1 MDLKENLENLSKDI
15 QDIGNLV
22 ENLVNNSNVSL
33 IDLDLLKARVHD
45 LYDSVIGVKWKMK
58 LDETKAVVRED
69 KPVEQLIGNIEEKE
83 EEPASGKIVM
93 HDQGKEEEKEEGKAE
108 IRKEKQEDLPVSL
121 PSEKVV
127 SPGVL
132 SDRYQNS
139 QNYRN
144 EALKK
149 ESPVQD
155 IASKFHDQ
163 PIPDIGTAI
172 GINEKFRYIREL
184 FDGNSSLYN
193 KTIDELNNVE
203 SEADAI
209 SYLQENFSWDP
220 EEKLARRLLDLTRR
234 KLKNQEND

>member
-22 ENLVNNSNVSL
+22 EKLVNNSNVSP

-45 LYDSVIGVKWKMK
+45 LYDSVVGVTWKMK
-58 LDETKAVVRED
+58 LDKSKAVIQD
-69 KPVEQLIGNIEEKE
+69 DQPVEQLIGTIEEKE
-83 EEPASGKIVM
+83 EEPTSEKIVM
-93 HDQGKEEEKEEGKAE
+93 HDQGKEEEKEEEKAE
-108 IRKEKQEDLPVSL
+108 ISNEKHEDLPAFS
-121 PSEKVV
+121 PSEKVRT
-127 SPGVL
+127 PGVL
-132 SDRYQNS
+132 SDKFQNS
-139 QNYRN
+139 QHYRN

-163 PIPDIGTAI
+163 PIPDISTAI

-184 FDGNSSLYN
+184 FDGNSTLYN
-193 KTIDELNNVE
+193 KTIDDLNNVG

-220 EEKLARRLLDLTRR
+220 EEKLAKRLLDLTRR